1 MPIVY
6 IQYVMYRY
14 LFEKHYDRVEKE
26 EEKASKE
33 ESSTALEQE
42 LVQLLAQEED
52 PLTAVTRVSRLL
64 EGVVSQDTATLL
76 LQKVRKSA
84 RFHLVLDAGA
94 ASGRLTV
101 HKAVMKLLPPSKT
114 TLALLGMQKST
125 RLICT

>member
-1 MPIVY
+1 
-6 IQYVMYRY
+6 
-14 LFEKHYDRVEKE
+14 
-26 EEKASKE
+26 
-33 ESSTALEQE
+33 
-42 LVQLLAQEED
+42 VQLLTQVED

-94 ASGRLTV
+94 ASGRLAL

-114 TLALLGMQKST
+114 TLALLGNTLKIYKTNLLLST
-125 RLICT
+125 VKNILFL

>member
-1 MPIVY
+1 M
-6 IQYVMYRY
+6 
-14 LFEKHYDRVEKE
+14 
-26 EEKASKE
+26 
-33 ESSTALEQE
+33 
-42 LVQLLAQEED
+42 QLLDREED

-94 ASGRLTV
+94 ASGRLAL

-114 TLALLGMQKST
+114 TLALLGTLLKIFKINLHLST
-125 RLICT
+125 VKNILSLEISWLLNGREF

>member
-1 MPIVY
+1 M
-6 IQYVMYRY
+6 
-14 LFEKHYDRVEKE
+14 FEKHYYRLEKE

-64 EGVVSQDTATLL
+64 EGVVSQDTATHL

-94 ASGRLTV
+94 ASGRLAV
-101 HKAVMKLLPPSKT
+101 HTAVMKLLPPSKT
-114 TLALLGMQKST
+114 TLALLGIVKIYLKENRSY
-125 RLICT
+125 C

>member
-1 MPIVY
+1 MTCGY
-6 IQYVMYRY
+6 GTCLKNTY
-14 LFEKHYDRVEKE
+14 YDRVEKE

-42 LVQLLAQEED
+42 LVQLLTQVED
-52 PLTAVTRVSRLL
+52 PLTAVTRISRLL

-94 ASGRLTV
+94 ASGRLAL

-114 TLALLGMQKST
+114 TLALLGIQK
-125 RLICT
+125 IVN